1 MTENI
6 NFDIYQTLHSVS
18 RNMHHLA
25 HYIGNQQG
33 EMQDLGRTLN
43 FIADND
49 ACTVKDLADY
59 FGIKSSSAT
68 VKVGKLVDQG
78 YLIKTR
84 STEDLRAFNLSL
96 TSEGT
101 IKKNQINKNT
111 EGIVEDIFD
120 DLSDNQKAVFLDEL
134 KQINQRL
141 VNKRVSEKAK

>member
-25 HYIGNQQG
+25 HYISKQQG

-43 FIADND
+43 FIADNE

-59 FGIKSSSAT
+59 YGIKSSSAT

-84 STEDLRAFNLSL
+84 STDDLRAFNLSL

-141 VNKRVSEKAK
+141 VNKRGSEKAK

>member
-25 HYIGNQQG
+25 HYIGNQQD

-59 FGIKSSSAT
+59 YGIKSSSAT

-141 VNKRVSEKAK
+141 VNKRGSEKAK

>member
-43 FIADND
+43 FIADNE

-59 FGIKSSSAT
+59 YGIKSSSAT

-84 STEDLRAFNLSL
+84 STDDLRAFNLSL

-141 VNKRVSEKAK
+141 VNKRGSEKAK

>member
-1 MTENI
+1 MVLN
-6 NFDIYQTLHSVS
+6 
-18 RNMHHLA
+18 HHL
-25 HYIGNQQG
+25 Q
-33 EMQDLGRTLN
+33 LL
-43 FIADND
+43 
-49 ACTVKDLADY
+49 
-59 FGIKSSSAT
+59 
-68 VKVGKLVDQG
+68 KLVDQG

-141 VNKRVSEKAK
+141 VSKRGSEKAK

>member
-43 FIADND
+43 FIADNE

-59 FGIKSSSAT
+59 YGIKSSSAT

-78 YLIKTR
+78 YLIKKR

-141 VNKRVSEKAK
+141 VNKRGSEKAK

>member
-59 FGIKSSSAT
+59 YGIKSSSAT

-84 STEDLRAFNLSL
+84 SKEDLRAFNLSL

-141 VNKRVSEKAK
+141 VNKRGSEKAK

>member
-33 EMQDLGRTLN
+33 EMQDLGRALN

-59 FGIKSSSAT
+59 YGIKSSSAT

-141 VNKRVSEKAK
+141 VNKRGSEKAK

>member
-1 MTENI
+1 
-6 NFDIYQTLHSVS
+6 
-18 RNMHHLA
+18 MHHLA

-59 FGIKSSSAT
+59 YGIKSSSAT

-120 DLSDNQKAVFLDEL
+120 DLSDNQKAVLLDEL

-141 VNKRVSEKAK
+141 INKRGSEKAK

>member
-141 VNKRVSEKAK
+141 VNKRGSEKAK

>member
-6 NFDIYQTLHSVS
+6 NFDIYQILHSVS

-43 FIADND
+43 FIADNE

-59 FGIKSSSAT
+59 YGIKSSSAT

-141 VNKRVSEKAK
+141 VNKRGSEKAK

>member
-59 FGIKSSSAT
+59 YGIKSSSAT

-141 VNKRVSEKAK
+141 VNKRGSEKAK

>member
-1 MTENI
+1 
-6 NFDIYQTLHSVS
+6 
-18 RNMHHLA
+18 
-25 HYIGNQQG
+25 
-33 EMQDLGRTLN
+33 MQDLGRTLN

-59 FGIKSSSAT
+59 YGIKSSSAT

-141 VNKRVSEKAK
+141 VSKRGSEKAK

>member
-1 MTENI
+1 
-6 NFDIYQTLHSVS
+6 
-18 RNMHHLA
+18 MHHLA

-59 FGIKSSSAT
+59 YGIKSSSAT

-141 VNKRVSEKAK
+141 VSKRGSEKAK

>member
-25 HYIGNQQG
+25 HYISNQQG

-43 FIADND
+43 FIADNE

-59 FGIKSSSAT
+59 YGIKSSSAT

-84 STEDLRAFNLSL
+84 STDDLRAFNLSL

-141 VNKRVSEKAK
+141 VNKRGSEKAK

>member
-59 FGIKSSSAT
+59 YGIKSSSAT

-141 VNKRVSEKAK
+141 VSKRGSEKAK

>member
-18 RNMHHLA
+18 RNMHHLS

-59 FGIKSSSAT
+59 YGIKSSSAT

-84 STEDLRAFNLSL
+84 SKEDLRAFNLSL

-141 VNKRVSEKAK
+141 VNKRGSEKAK

>member
-33 EMQDLGRTLN
+33 AMQDLGRTLN

-59 FGIKSSSAT
+59 YGIKSSSAT

-141 VNKRVSEKAK
+141 VNKRGSEKAK

>member
-141 VNKRVSEKAK
+141 VSKRGSEKAK

>member
-96 TSEGT
+96 TSEGI

>member
-59 FGIKSSSAT
+59 YGIKSSS
-68 VKVGKLVDQG
+68 QG

-141 VNKRVSEKAK
+141 VSKRGSEKAK

>member
-59 FGIKSSSAT
+59 YGIKSSSAT

-78 YLIKTR
+78 YLVKTR

-111 EGIVEDIFD
+111 EGIVEEIFD

-141 VNKRVSEKAK
+141 VNKRGSEKAK

>member
-25 HYIGNQQG
+25 HYISNQQG

-43 FIADND
+43 FIADNE

-59 FGIKSSSAT
+59 YGIKSSSAT

-84 STEDLRAFNLSL
+84 STDDLRAFNLSL

-141 VNKRVSEKAK
+141 VKKRTVEKG

>member
-25 HYIGNQQG
+25 HYIGNQQD

-59 FGIKSSSAT
+59 YGIKSSSAT

-84 STEDLRAFNLSL
+84 STDDLRAFNLSL

-141 VNKRVSEKAK
+141 VNKRGSEKAK

>member
-25 HYIGNQQG
+25 HYISNQQG

-43 FIADND
+43 FIADNE

-59 FGIKSSSAT
+59 YGIKSSSAT

-84 STEDLRAFNLSL
+84 STDDLRAFNLSL

-141 VNKRVSEKAK
+141 INKRGSEKAK

>member
-59 FGIKSSSAT
+59 YGIKSSSAT

-120 DLSDNQKAVFLDEL
+120 DLSANQKAVFLDEL

-141 VNKRVSEKAK
+141 VNKRGSEKAK

>member
-59 FGIKSSSAT
+59 YGIKSSSAT

-120 DLSDNQKAVFLDEL
+120 DLSDNQKAVLLDEL

-141 VNKRVSEKAK
+141 INKRGSEKAK